1 MSASELP
8 PALVEGLLRLC
19 QGDFSYRVPR
29 SLNRNSQDTAAFFV
43 NAIAEELERIISRS
57 REQEQHLTRMVEQLS
72 AALTRVATGDFSV
85 QVARDFSGDAPDV
98 LAFLVNNTI
107 LELGEFVSA
116 SHRRAEEDRR
126 RLERLVEERTAEL
139 KVLATTDELTGTLNR
154 RRFFEVAEQEQAR
167 SERYR
172 RPLAVAMLDLD
183 HFKAVNDRH
192 GHAVGDE
199 ALKLAAQVMQ
209 RVVRRQDHVGRYG
222 GEEFGVV
229 LPETRLEEAAHVLE
243 RVRREIARIE
253 LCADGV
259 SVPLRVSAGVA
270 AWQAGEV
277 IDTTFKRADGALY
290 EAKQAGRDRVHVACS
305 ALV

>member
-1 MSASELP
+1 MSTHELP

-29 SLNRNSQDTAAFFV
+29 ALTRDSEDTAAFFV
-43 NAIAEELERIISRS
+43 NAIAEELERIIQRS
-57 REQEQHLTRMVEQLS
+57 REQEQHLTRTVEQLS
-72 AALTRVATGDFSV
+72 SALTRVATGDFSV
-85 QVARDFSGDAPDV
+85 QVPRDFSGDPSDV

-107 LELGEFVSA
+107 LELGEFVTA
-116 SHRRAEEDRR
+116 SQRRAEEDRR

-139 KVLATTDELTGTLNR
+139 KVLAMTDELTGTLNR

-183 HFKAVNDRH
+183 HFKAVNDRY

-199 ALKLAAQVMQ
+199 ALRLAAGVMQ

-222 GEEFGVV
+222 GEEFGVL
-229 LPETRLEEAAHVLE
+229 LPETRLEEAGRVLE
-243 RVRREIARIE
+243 RVRREVARIE
-253 LCADGV
+253 LRVEDAL
-259 SVPLRVSAGVA
+259 VPLRVSAGVA
-270 AWQAGEV
+270 AWQSGEV
-277 IDTTFKRADGALY
+277 IDATFKRADAALY
-290 EAKQAGRDRVHVACS
+290 EAKQAGRDRVQLAS
-305 ALV
+305 